1 MQSHIRAKVK
11 LITQNDAID
20 FIKALC
26 DGKSDF
32 YDLENFDGSQRVNAR
47 SILGVLYATG
57 EFPNEIYLVNERK
70 SGQDYYRLSELFEIF
85 DKIEINLYKESES
98 ARKDIVAEHMYDY
111 IDDILSNDSDV
122 SEITLPEVIKHLNSK
137 LGISLIDLNNL
148 FKDVTQRLSAR
159 YDIIRLPFKIQRN
172 MKK

>member
-1 MQSHIRAKVK
+1 MTHHVQEFIESTID
-11 LITQNDAID
+11 LIEKKEYHSVFTTWYFHYYNGEGTRSDSQNLQELFNVFNAADID
-20 FIKALC
+20 
-26 DGKSDF
+26 
-32 YDLENFDGSQRVNAR
+32 
-47 SILGVLYATG
+47 LYA
-57 EFPNEIYLVNERK
+57 
-70 SGQDYYRLSELFEIF
+70 DSE
-85 DKIEINLYKESES
+85 K
-98 ARKDIVAEHMYDY
+98 ARKEIIAEHMYDY
-111 IDDILSNDSDV
+111 IEDVLSNDSNA

>member
-1 MQSHIRAKVK
+1 MTLDWYFHYYDGEGTRSDS
-11 LITQNDAID
+11 QN
-20 FIKALC
+20 L
-26 DGKSDF
+26 
-32 YDLENFDGSQRVNAR
+32 Q
-47 SILGVLYATG
+47 
-57 EFPNEIYLVNERK
+57 
-70 SGQDYYRLSELFEIF
+70 ELFNVFNAADI
-85 DKIEINLYKESES
+85 DLYVDSEKD
-98 ARKDIVAEHMYDY
+98 RKDIITEHMYDY

-159 YDIIRLPFKIQRN
+159 SDIIRLPFKIQRN

>member
-1 MQSHIRAKVK
+1 MTHHVQEFIESTID
-11 LITQNDAID
+11 LIDKKEYHEVFTIWYLHYYDGEGLGKDYQN
-20 FIKALC
+20 L
-26 DGKSDF
+26 
-32 YDLENFDGSQRVNAR
+32 Q
-47 SILGVLYATG
+47 
-57 EFPNEIYLVNERK
+57 
-70 SGQDYYRLSELFEIF
+70 ELFNVF
-85 DKIEINLYKESES
+85 DAADIDLYVDSEKD
-98 ARKDIVAEHMYDY
+98 RKDIITEHMYDY

-159 YDIIRLPFKIQRN
+159 YNIIRLPFKIQRN

>member
-1 MQSHIRAKVK
+1 MTHHVQEFIESTID
-11 LITQNDAID
+11 LIDKKEYHEVFTIWYLHYYDRGGLGKDYQNLQELFNVFNAADID
-20 FIKALC
+20 
-26 DGKSDF
+26 
-32 YDLENFDGSQRVNAR
+32 
-47 SILGVLYATG
+47 LYA
-57 EFPNEIYLVNERK
+57 
-70 SGQDYYRLSELFEIF
+70 DSE
-85 DKIEINLYKESES
+85 K
-98 ARKDIVAEHMYDY
+98 ARKEIIAEHMYDY
-111 IDDILSNDSDV
+111 IEDVLSNDSNA